1 MNFHLPTAQLFI
13 PDGLP
18 VSDALARTTH
28 MAIGAHQDDL
38 EIMAIDGILACFGQ
52 PDQWFTGVTV
62 TDGRGSPRA
71 GIYADYTDDEM
82 HEVRILEQNK
92 AAVIGEYAA
101 QALLDYPSS
110 AVKDGGNTYPVDDL
124 ARLIDAARPQ
134 IVYTHN
140 FADKHDTHI
149 GVATKVVQAIRS
161 LPPEARPQKLYG
173 CEVWRDLDWM
183 VDTDKVAFDTTEFE
197 GLQMAL
203 VGVFDSQVSGGKRY
217 DLATMGRRRA
227 NATYFASHATDV
239 TTGMNFAMD
248 LTPLVEDPTLDI
260 ETYILDFIDCFAQ
273 DVRNRIGKM
282 QP

>member
-1 MNFHLPTAQLFI
+1 MNFHLPTAQLFV

-52 PDQWFTGVTV
+52 PDQWFTGVIV

-92 AAVIGEYAA
+92 AAVVGEYAA

-110 AVKDGGNTYPVDDL
+110 AVKDGGNSDPTEDL
-124 ARLIDAARPQ
+124 ARLIDAARPE

-161 LPPEARPQKLYG
+161 LPAAARPQKLYG

-248 LTPLVEDPTLDI
+248 LMSLIEDPTLDI
-260 ETYILDFIDCFAQ
+260 ETYILDFIDRFAQ
-273 DVRNRIGKM
+273 DVRNRIEKM